1 MSGVACG
8 YYYANPWIFFSVEGL
23 RHHLPVRTKTRQQP
37 PSRQKI
43 KIKEHKGYLKL
54 RKGLTEELK
63 LKRRKKLRNES
74 VSSNATLA
82 RHQKQNPAGLHST
95 SLNKLRSLKKLP
107 SNCKASIKKQTY
119 QRVDYI
125 PEGRGACLHQ
135 A

>member
-1 MSGVACG
+1 M
-8 YYYANPWIFFSVEGL
+8 
-23 RHHLPVRTKTRQQP
+23 
-37 PSRQKI
+37 
-43 KIKEHKGYLKL
+43 

-135 A
+135 AKEMLSLRASKLKGKARKRKPQEKVPKGRAD